1 MRTNDEI
8 YDTTTVTIGN
18 IIWNVRL
25 VARENPHMFGRAEI
39 TDETTVDDGAYGIT
53 YFETSE
59 IYIARGLSP
68 QLLRRTITHELTH
81 AALFTYNYCVR
92 EAEVIDEQVCEFME
106 NALDQIYNNTEKI
119 YKEFQK

>member
-18 IIWNVRL
+18 IVWNVRL

-59 IYIARGLSP
+59 IYIVRGLSP
-68 QLLRRTITHELTH
+68 QTSHGT
-81 AALFTYNYCVR
+81 VR
-92 EAEVIDEQVCEFME
+92 ESLSC
-106 NALDQIYNNTEKI
+106 
-119 YKEFQK
+119 